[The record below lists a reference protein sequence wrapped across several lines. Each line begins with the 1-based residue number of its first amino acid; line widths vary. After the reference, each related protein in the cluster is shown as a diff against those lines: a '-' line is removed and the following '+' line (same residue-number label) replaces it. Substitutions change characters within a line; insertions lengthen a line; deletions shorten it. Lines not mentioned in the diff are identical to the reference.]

1 MSAHTVPHGRKKMQ
15 TFSSR
20 TERTDWI
27 CDLDSG
33 CEVEKTQEVPYLEPG
48 SPEQRLR
55 GGEWVVLQ

>member
-1 MSAHTVPHGRKKMQ
+1 MQ